1 MTPETSQT
9 YVHQHNWTFIVMYH
23 VCDNEKLLLLFL
35 VSVMFCRLFGTKPLP
50 EAMLTSCRS
59 VRYIARESINMW
71 ICHVYTLCMKHLQ
84 LCSPFIPLGIQ
95 HTLRFLVTFFNKSD
109 HFIYAQIIPGWESC
123 RGKSQSFNGLLA
135 SWHHFRSNNTILK
148 RYIRMR
154 YTIDFRY
161 IAARY
166 NPILHTAQQLGRV
179 HFGQTSHYR
188 ANYESLS

>member
-1 MTPETSQT
+1 
-9 YVHQHNWTFIVMYH
+9 
-23 VCDNEKLLLLFL
+23 
-35 VSVMFCRLFGTKPLP
+35 
-50 EAMLTSCRS
+50 MLTSCRS

-95 HTLRFLVTFFNKSD
+95 HSLRFLVTFFNKSD
-109 HFIYAQIIPGWESC
+109 HFISAQIIPGWESC
-123 RGKSQSFNGLLA
+123 RVKSQSFYGLLA
-135 SWHHFRSNNTILK
+135 SWHHFRSNNTILM

-166 NPILHTAQQLGRV
+166 NPILHTAQQLGRLHSNTSV
-179 HFGQTSHYR
+179 RLRTIGRVMNLFRNLFGEKWGQDIGS
-188 ANYESLS
+188 ALLA